1 MALTTKTSSSN
12 TNNDSL
18 VVRIQSEL
26 DAMKEQLTDQ
36 VYKTLCDKLMDINNM
51 ENKGRIFYEFT
62 VCVPRIVP
70 EGSDERSF
78 ELTLEPEKRFRD
90 MFRYEGDMW
99 VREIQKNGFK
109 EVANRFFSQ
118 QVRNKDELHV
128 HDMCEE
134 CEEVSHINIE
144 VSYPTLIVIAMKP
157 ADV

>member
-1 MALTTKTSSSN
+1 MSLTTTSSSN

-18 VVRIQSEL
+18 VIRLQSEL

-36 VYKTLCDKLMDINNM
+36 VYKTLCDKLMVINKT
-51 ENKGRIFYEFT
+51 ENSKRVFYEFT
-62 VCVPRIVP
+62 VFVPRIIP

-78 ELTLEPEKRFRD
+78 ELTLEPEKRIRD
-90 MFRYEGDMW
+90 LVRSEGEKWM
-99 VREIQKNGFK
+99 REIK
-109 EVANRFFSQ
+109 EHGYKEISNYFFSK

-144 VSYPTLIVIAMKP
+144 VSYPTLIVIEMKP

>member
-1 MALTTKTSSSN
+1 MSLTTTSSSN
-12 TNNDSL
+12 INNDSL

-99 VREIQKNGFK
+99 VREIQKHGFK
-109 EVANRFFSQ
+109 EVATRFFSQ

>member
-1 MALTTKTSSSN
+1 MALTTTTSSSN
-12 TNNDSL
+12 TNSDSL

-26 DAMKEQLTDQ
+26 DSIKEQLTDQ
-36 VYKTLCDKLMDINNM
+36 VYKTLCDKLMHINKI
-51 ENKGRIFYEFT
+51 ENTKRVFYEFT
-62 VCVPRIVP
+62 VCVPRLVP

-78 ELTLEPEKRFRD
+78 EFTLEPEKRIKDLVRS
-90 MFRYEGDMW
+90 EGDMW
-99 VREIQKNGFK
+99 MREINEHGFK

>member
-1 MALTTKTSSSN
+1 MALTTTTSSSN
-12 TNNDSL
+12 TNNESL
-18 VVRIQSEL
+18 VVQIQSEL
-26 DAMKEQLTDQ
+26 DAIKENISDLA
-36 VYKTLCDKLMDINNM
+36 YKTLCDKLMDINKT

-70 EGSDERSF
+70 DGSDERSF
-78 ELTLEPEKRFRD
+78 ELTMEPEKRIRT
-90 MFRYEGDMW
+90 MVRYEGEMW
-99 VREIQKNGFK
+99 MREINEHGFK